1 MYGFSSNNFSANLI
15 YNKKHSN
22 ADCRNI
28 LDVPIVLGEL
38 AELAVDPIGAFDLLE
53 HDMTRTDFQGYSP
66 I

>member
-15 YNKKHSN
+15 YNKKHST

-28 LDVPIVLGEL
+28 SDVPIVLGEL
-38 AELAVDPIGAFDLLE
+38 ALDPKGAFDLLE
-53 HDMTRTDFQGYSP
+53 HDMTRTNFQGYSP